1 MMRIQTGRRLH
12 FGLFTPIPVPELNL
26 VFGGIGAMVR
36 EPGVIVSGERSEGWN
51 LAGCEIKRA
60 SEILLRLQSQVP
72 ELKPVTVDVEYV
84 APAHQGWGSGT
95 QLALALVD
103 LCHRVNGITINLNDA
118 SRLTGRGLRSGIGVT
133 GYQQTGFYLDH
144 GKRLNDDAALS
155 SVEHI
160 TMPEDWRIVLVE
172 PAEGEGLHAA
182 AERRAF
188 GKIPSVAIDKV
199 LQLQSLALEMAE
211 LLQNN
216 PDFDHFAKHLTRYN
230 ALAGEL
236 FRDVQGG
243 CYSTPTNAERIRIMQ
258 AQGAVGV
265 GQSSWGP
272 GLFAFFAN
280 QKQAERFVKECCLD
294 GCRMIFTQA

>member
-36 EPGVIVSGERSEGWN
+36 EPGVIVSGELSEGWN
-51 LAGCEIKRA
+51 LAGCEIQRA
-60 SEILLRLQSQVP
+60 SEILLRLQSQAP
-72 ELKPVTVDVEYV
+72 ELNPVAGDVEYV
-84 APAHQGWGSGT
+84 APAHQGWGTGT
-95 QLALALVD
+95 QLALAIVD
-103 LCHRVNGITINLNDA
+103 LCYRVNGITVNQQHSA
-118 SRLTGRGLRSGIGVT
+118 QLTGRGLRSGIGVT
-133 GYQQTGFYLDH
+133 GYQQTGFFLDH
-144 GKRLNDDAALS
+144 GKRLDDDSALS
-155 SVEHI
+155 RVEQI
-160 TMPEDWRIVLVE
+160 PIPEAWRFVLVE

-188 GKIPSVAIDKV
+188 GKITSVAIDKV
-199 LQLQSLALEMAE
+199 LQLEKLALEMVE
-211 LLQNN
+211 LLQIN
-216 PDFDHFAKHLTRYN
+216 PDFLQFAAHLTHYN

-236 FRDVQGG
+236 FQEVQGG

-258 AQGAVGV
+258 ANGATSV

-280 QKQAERFVKECCLD
+280 EEDAERFVKDCCLD
-294 GCRMIFTQA
+294 GCRMMITQA

>member
-36 EPGVIVSGERSEGWN
+36 EPGVIVTGEGSEGWSV
-51 LAGCEIKRA
+51 AGCEIKRA
-60 SEILLRLQSQVP
+60 SEILLRLQSRVP
-72 ELKPVTVDVEYV
+72 ELQPVSVNVEYV
-84 APAHQGWGSGT
+84 APAHQGWGTGT
-95 QLALALVD
+95 QLALGIVD
-103 LCHRVNGITINLNDA
+103 LCHRLNGISVNQHQA
-118 SRLTGRGLRSGIGVT
+118 AQLTGRGLRSGIGVN

-155 SVEHI
+155 RVELI
-160 TMPEDWRIVLVE
+160 SIPEDWRIVLVE

-188 GKIPSVAIDKV
+188 GKITSVGIDKV
-199 LQLQSLALEMAE
+199 LQLQKLALEMAE
-211 LLQNN
+211 LLQTN
-216 PDFDHFAKHLTRYN
+216 PDFPRFASHLTQYN

-236 FRDVQGG
+236 FHEVQGG
-243 CYSTPTNAERIRIMQ
+243 CYSTPVNAERIHIMQ
-258 AQGAVGV
+258 SNGATGV

-280 QKQAERFVKECCLD
+280 QEDAERYVKVCCLD
-294 GCRMIFTQA
+294 GCRMMITQA